1 MTKKTMVHDKNGRA
15 VEIGTRVKVLA
26 LPTGVTDSLEPEEVE
41 RVKSMV
47 GDVLEVDEID
57 MHGCAWVTK
66 WWGAET
72 ESPEAHSL
80 ALSAH
85 EMEVV

>member
-1 MTKKTMVHDKNGRA
+1 MR
-15 VEIGTRVKVLA
+15 VLA
-26 LPTGVTDSLEPEEVE
+26 VPTGVTDKLESEEVE
-41 RVKSMV
+41 RLHSMV

-57 MHGCAWVTK
+57 DHGCAWVTK

-72 ESPEAHSL
+72 EFPEAHSL